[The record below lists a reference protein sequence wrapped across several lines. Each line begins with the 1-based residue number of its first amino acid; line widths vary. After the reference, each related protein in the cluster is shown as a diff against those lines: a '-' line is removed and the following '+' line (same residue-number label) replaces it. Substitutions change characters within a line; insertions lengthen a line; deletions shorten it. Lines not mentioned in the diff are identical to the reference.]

1 MNFVLAAPLGLLIG
15 SFLNVVAY
23 RLPRGESLV
32 KPRSRCTSC
41 GEEVRP
47 YDNVPVVSWLLLR
60 GRCRHCG
67 QQISARYPAVELVTA
82 IAFAA
87 VALVRGLD
95 TGLLLDLPF
104 AAMLIAVANIDL
116 EHRIVPN
123 KILLP
128 LAVWGV
134 AATALVRPGSLAES
148 LIAGGAAFTALLLT
162 ALAYPAGMGMGD
174 VKLAGVMCLYLG
186 VSVVPA
192 LPFAFFAGS
201 GVSIALIVRH
211 GHASPQTGLSLVPAL
226 LFAFFAG
233 SVVGIALIVRH
244 GAAARKQGLP
254 CAPFMAA
261 GAFVGLLAGPEL
273 IDLYTGAFLR

>member
-1 MNFVLAAPLGLLIG
+1 MNFAVAAPFGLLIG

-47 YDNVPVVSWLLLR
+47 YDNVPVLSWIFLR

-67 QQISARYPAVELVTA
+67 EGISARYPVVELITA
-82 IAFAA
+82 LVFAA
-87 VALVRGLD
+87 VVLVRGAD
-95 TGLLLDLPF
+95 WGLVLDLPF

-128 LAVWGV
+128 MAVWGV
-134 AATALVRPGSLAES
+134 GAAALVRPDALPEC
-148 LIAGGAAFTALLLT
+148 LIAGVAAFSAMLLT
-162 ALAYPAGMGMGD
+162 AVIHPAGMGMGD
-174 VKLAGVMCLYLG
+174 VKLAGVMGLYLG

-192 LPFAFFAGS
+192 LLLAFLLG
-201 GVSIALIVRH
+201 
-211 GHASPQTGLSLVPAL
+211 SLVGVAI
-226 LFAFFAG
+226 
-233 SVVGIALIVRH
+233 IARH
-244 GAAARKQGLP
+244 GAAGRKKGVP
-254 CAPFMAA
+254 FAPFMAL
-261 GAFVGLLAGPEL
+261 GALAGLLAGPEL
-273 IDLYTGAFLR
+273 IDLYTRTFL